1 MNLSEQIHRMKQMM
15 GIISEESDEG
25 CKVKNVNQ
33 NELDEYWGELK
44 KLNGFNL
51 QTARPELYE
60 LEKEKFKEVES
71 FVTPI
76 LDTAKNY
83 YLDYIQKDWFNKKVE
98 EKINNTPNNNKKII
112 KSWGE
117 TEKTDLKNFIN
128 SVKLL
133 FIPYPCTNTLGSV
146 YPDKYDT
153 IYFFTKCTYPN
164 EKNKKEIEMI
174 LIHEFDHCVSFFF
187 KTSKG
192 IDFIPKDAK
201 GPDYPNI
208 FKPNYG
214 NDSIENSARIKNLK
228 RELGVDFFESTDN
241 LKNLL
246 VKKNINFIDKEG
258 NLCKIIYENN
268 KMVIYKTENMSEKIN
283 DLGYFSFLVNNG
295 KFSDIAVLFR
305 SFSEPIYKQNS
316 EDKNTI
322 IGWDIDLN
330 KLFNYQQKF
339 AQNKINNSQQTA

>member
-153 IYFFTKCTYPN
+153 IYFFTKCT
-164 EKNKKEIEMI
+164 IVGRM
-174 LIHEFDHCVSFFF
+174 
-187 KTSKG
+187 
-192 IDFIPKDAK
+192 
-201 GPDYPNI
+201 
-208 FKPNYG
+208 
-214 NDSIENSARIKNLK
+214 
-228 RELGVDFFESTDN
+228 
-241 LKNLL
+241 
-246 VKKNINFIDKEG
+246 
-258 NLCKIIYENN
+258 
-268 KMVIYKTENMSEKIN
+268 
-283 DLGYFSFLVNNG
+283 LGYEPEPG
-295 KFSDIAVLFR
+295 VLPM
-305 SFSEPIYKQNS
+305 SYTHIQK
-316 EDKNTI
+316 
-322 IGWDIDLN
+322 IGALAPRP
-330 KLFNYQQKF
+330 F
-339 AQNKINNSQQTA
+339 ANC